1 MVTMRL
7 EIVTAEREVYSDD
20 VEAVNA
26 PGAEGDL
33 GILPHH
39 APLMTSLQPGELM
52 IRKEGR
58 DEYMVVSGGFLEVMG
73 NRVTILADACERSD
87 EIDEQRAQE
96 AMQRAQE
103 RIANRTADLDL
114 EQAASAVQAGRDPLE
129 DSAPPAEPGRASP
142 GRLAAA
148 QASSSSPS
156 R

>member
-26 PGAEGDL
+26 PGVEGDL

-114 EQAASAVQAGRDPLE
+114 EQAAMAFRRAETRLRIARRRRTRA
-129 DSAPPAEPGRASP
+129 APPP
-142 GRLAAA
+142 AA
-148 QASSSSPS
+148 
-156 R
+156 